1 VGYRKLTKLEAL
13 NPHLMSSIEIKELIQ
28 ALEQEVSSFP
38 SVYSDRGLTVIG
50 DGGNAERKNTDGRED
65 IVERDGRYEAAIDSL
80 VQLITKLIG
89 NLNSRG
95 MRCEPLFELL
105 DKVKGGRLGE
115 VKSVFDSCSVSL
127 RQSLAIIEAKERS
140 REEIQSL
147 GDTAK
152 DVKDLI
158 DKHEPI
164 SCGQI
169 SGKSG
174 IEQESVRQAIHRNL
188 KSMGYRNTEAGYVSP
203 DWSPD

>member
-1 VGYRKLTKLEAL
+1 M
-13 NPHLMSSIEIKELIQ
+13 NPYLMSSIEIKELIQ

-38 SVYSDRGLTVIG
+38 SVYSERGFSVIS
-50 DGGNAERKNTDGRED
+50 DGGNVERKNADSREG
-65 IVERDGRYEAAIDSL
+65 IVERGDRYEAAIDSIG
-80 VQLITKLIG
+80 QITTKLLG
-89 NLNSRG
+89 YLNSRG

-152 DVKDLI
+152 GVKDLI
-158 DKHEPI
+158 DKRGPI

-169 SGKSG
+169 SRKLG
-174 IEQESVRQAIHRNL
+174 IDQDSVRQAIRRNL
-188 KSMGYRNTEAGYVSP
+188 KSMGYTNTLAGYVSP